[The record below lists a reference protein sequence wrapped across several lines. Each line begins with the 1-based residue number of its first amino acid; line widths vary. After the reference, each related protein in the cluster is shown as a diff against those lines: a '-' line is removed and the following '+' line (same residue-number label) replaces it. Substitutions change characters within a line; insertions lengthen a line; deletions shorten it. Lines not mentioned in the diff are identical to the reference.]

1 MHLPPNRTFRIHVM
15 EAFDMTKKA
24 RTHKLCE
31 MHPLIAAVLAL
42 LIPTATLALVSSV
55 ADKISVN
62 AGYLGMV
69 IAAVVVML
77 LFKAWFSPEFKGFV
91 KPGISAKTIGLVM
104 IPFFIF
110 VVLSVLS
117 FLIFRGTVV
126 FKPTL
131 KAVLMGLS
139 AGFGEEGMFRIFV
152 LAIVMRFLKKENRA
166 LRSVVVLSIVFGL
179 SHIGNIGQ
187 GADPGMTV
195 AQVFTSLFTGLF
207 LAAIY
212 LRSGS
217 VILPIFAHA
226 FYDWACFVTDPT
238 VSSDGIVVGTY
249 GTGELIYAI
258 VTAVLLGVTGIYML
272 RKSKR
277 SETNE
282 LWNRKWSYTPA
293 AEPAAAEE
301 EPA

>member
-1 MHLPPNRTFRIHVM
+1 
-15 EAFDMTKKA
+15 MTKKP

-31 MHPLIAAVLAL
+31 KHPLIAAVLAL
-42 LIPTATLALVSSV
+42 AIPAAAIALVSSAV
-55 ADKISVN
+55 DRISEN
-62 AGYLGMV
+62 AAYLGMV

-77 LFKAWFSPEFKGFV
+77 LFKVWFSPEFKGFV
-91 KPGISAKTIGLVM
+91 KPGISAKTIGLIM

-110 VVLSVLS
+110 IVLSVLS
-117 FLIFRGTVV
+117 FLIFHGTVV

-131 KAVLMGLS
+131 KAVFMGLS
-139 AGFGEEGMFRIFV
+139 AGFGEECMFRI
-152 LAIVMRFLKKENRA
+152 LALTIVMRFLKKENRA
-166 LRSVVVLSIVFGL
+166 LRSAVILSIVFGF
-179 SHIGNIGQ
+179 SHIGNILQ

-195 AQVFTSLFTGLF
+195 AQVFTSLFSGLF

-226 FYDWACFVTDPT
+226 FYDWVCFVTDPT
-238 VSSDGIVVGTY
+238 LSSNGIVVGTY
-249 GTGELIYAI
+249 GTGELIYSI
-258 VTAVLLGVTGIYML
+258 VTAALLGVTGIYLL
-272 RKSKR
+272 RKSKLP
-277 SETNE
+277 ETNE

-301 EPA
+301 DPA

>member
-1 MHLPPNRTFRIHVM
+1 
-15 EAFDMTKKA
+15 MTKKA
-24 RTHKLCE
+24 RIHKLCE
-31 MHPLIAAVLAL
+31 KHPLIAAGLAL
-42 LIPTATLALVSSV
+42 VIPTAIITLVSYI

-91 KPGISAKTIGLVM
+91 KPGISAKTIGLIM

-131 KAVLMGLS
+131 KAVLLGLS

-207 LAAIY
+207 FAAIY

-217 VILPIFAHA
+217 VILPVFAHA

-301 EPA
+301 KPV

>member
-1 MHLPPNRTFRIHVM
+1 MAKT
-15 EAFDMTKKA
+15 A

-31 MHPLIAAVLAL
+31 KHPLIAAVLAL
-42 LIPTATLALVSSV
+42 VIPTAVIALVSSV
-55 ADKISVN
+55 ADKISEY

-117 FLIFRGTVV
+117 FLIFRGTVD

-131 KAVLMGLS
+131 KAVFMGLS

-152 LAIVMRFLKKENRA
+152 PAIVMRFLKKENRA
-166 LRSVVVLSIVFGL
+166 LRAVVVLSIVFGL

-207 LAAIY
+207 FAAIY

-226 FYDWACFVTDPT
+226 FYDWVCFVTDPT

-258 VTAVLLGVTGIYML
+258 VTAVLLGVTGLYML
-272 RKSKR
+272 RKSKLP
-277 SETNE
+277 ETNE

-293 AEPAAAEE
+293 AEPAVAEE

>member
-1 MHLPPNRTFRIHVM
+1 MHLLPNKMFGIHVM
-15 EAFDMTKKA
+15 EAFDMAKKA

-31 MHPLIAAVLAL
+31 KHPLIAAVLAL
-42 LIPTATLALVSSV
+42 MIPTVIIALISNIGEKASV
-55 ADKISVN
+55 Y

-91 KPGISAKTIGLVM
+91 KPGISAKKIGLMM
-104 IPFFIF
+104 IPYFIF
-110 VVLSVLS
+110 VVLSVIS
-117 FLIFRGTVV
+117 FLIFHGTID
-126 FKPTL
+126 FNPTI
-131 KAVLMGLS
+131 KSVLMGLS
-139 AGFGEEGMFRIFV
+139 AGFGEEGMFRIFA

-166 LRSVVVLSIVFGL
+166 LTTTIVISIVFGL
-179 SHIGNIGQ
+179 FHIGNIQQ

-195 AQVFTSLFTGLF
+195 AQVFTSLFMGLF
-207 LAAIY
+207 FAAIY

-226 FYDWACFVTDPT
+226 FYDWVCFVTDPT
-238 VSSDGIVVGTY
+238 LSSDGIVVGTY

-301 EPA
+301 ASA

>member
-1 MHLPPNRTFRIHVM
+1 M
-15 EAFDMTKKA
+15 AKKTRKHA
-24 RTHKLCE
+24 LCE
-31 MHPLIAAVLAL
+31 KHPLIAAVLAL
-42 LIPTATLALVSSV
+42 VIPTVIIVLISNI

-69 IAAVVVML
+69 VAAVVVML

-91 KPGISAKTIGLVM
+91 KPDICAKKIGLMM

-117 FLIFRGTVV
+117 FLIFHGTID
-126 FKPTL
+126 FNPSL

-139 AGFGEEGMFRIFV
+139 AGFGEESMFRIFA

-166 LRSVVVLSIVFGL
+166 LRSVVVLSVVFGL
-179 SHIGNIGQ
+179 SHIGNIQQ

-195 AQVFTSLFTGLF
+195 AQVFTSLFMGLF
-207 LAAIY
+207 FAAIY

-226 FYDWACFVTDPT
+226 FYDWVCFVTDPT
-238 VSSDGIVVGTY
+238 VSSNGIVVGTY

-272 RKSKR
+272 RKTELP
-277 SETNE
+277 ETIE
-282 LWNRKWSYTPA
+282 LWNRKWSYVPRLN
-293 AEPAAAEE
+293 PQ
-301 EPA
+301 

>member
-1 MHLPPNRTFRIHVM
+1 M
-15 EAFDMTKKA
+15 AKKTRKHA
-24 RTHKLCE
+24 LCE
-31 MHPLIAAVLAL
+31 KHPLIAAVLAL
-42 LIPTATLALVSSV
+42 VIPTVIIVLISNI

-69 IAAVVVML
+69 VAAVVVML
-77 LFKAWFSPEFKGFV
+77 LFKAWFSPEFKEFV
-91 KPGISAKTIGLVM
+91 KPDICAKKIGLMM

-117 FLIFRGTVV
+117 FLIFHGTID
-126 FKPTL
+126 FNPSL

-139 AGFGEEGMFRIFV
+139 AGFGEESMFRIFA

-179 SHIGNIGQ
+179 SHLGNIGQ

-195 AQVFTSLFTGLF
+195 AQVFTSLFMGLF
-207 LAAIY
+207 FAAIY

-226 FYDWACFVTDPT
+226 FYDWVCFVTDPT
-238 VSSDGIVVGTY
+238 VSSNGIVVGTY

-272 RKSKR
+272 RKTELP
-277 SETNE
+277 ETIE

-301 EPA
+301 KPV

>member
-1 MHLPPNRTFRIHVM
+1 M
-15 EAFDMTKKA
+15 AKKTRKHA
-24 RTHKLCE
+24 LCE
-31 MHPLIAAVLAL
+31 KHPLIAAG
-42 LIPTATLALVSSV
+42 LALVIPTVIIVLISNI

-69 IAAVVVML
+69 VAAVVVML

-91 KPGISAKTIGLVM
+91 KPDICAKKIGLMM

-117 FLIFRGTVV
+117 FLIFHGTID
-126 FKPTL
+126 FNPSL

-139 AGFGEEGMFRIFV
+139 AGFGEESMFRIFA

-166 LRSVVVLSIVFGL
+166 LRSVVVLSVVFGL
-179 SHIGNIGQ
+179 SHIGNIQQ

-195 AQVFTSLFTGLF
+195 AQVFTSLFMGLF
-207 LAAIY
+207 FAAIY

-226 FYDWACFVTDPT
+226 FYDWVCFVTDPT
-238 VSSDGIVVGTY
+238 VSSNGIVVGTY

-272 RKSKR
+272 RKTELP
-277 SETNE
+277 ETIE
-282 LWNRKWSYTPA
+282 LWNRKWSYVPRLN
-293 AEPAAAEE
+293 PQ
-301 EPA
+301 

>member
-1 MHLPPNRTFRIHVM
+1 
-15 EAFDMTKKA
+15 MTKKTRKHA
-24 RTHKLCE
+24 LCE
-31 MHPLIAAVLAL
+31 KHPLIAAVLAL
-42 LIPTATLALVSSV
+42 VIPTVIIVLISNI

-69 IAAVVVML
+69 VAAVVIML

-91 KPGISAKTIGLVM
+91 KPGICAKKIGLMM

-117 FLIFRGTVV
+117 FLIFHGTID
-126 FKPTL
+126 FNPSL

-139 AGFGEEGMFRIFV
+139 AGFGEESMFRIFA

-207 LAAIY
+207 FAAIY

-217 VILPIFAHA
+217 VILPVFAHA
-226 FYDWACFVTDPT
+226 FYDWVCFVTDPT
-238 VSSDGIVVGTY
+238 VSSNGIVVGTY

-258 VTAVLLGVTGIYML
+258 VTAVLLGAAGIYLL

-277 SETNE
+277 PETNE
-282 LWNRKWSYTPA
+282 LWNRKWSFTSDADPA
-293 AEPAAAEE
+293 DAEE

>member
-1 MHLPPNRTFRIHVM
+1 M
-15 EAFDMTKKA
+15 EAFDMTKKTRKHA
-24 RTHKLCE
+24 LCE
-31 MHPLIAAVLAL
+31 KHPLIAAVLAL
-42 LIPTATLALVSSV
+42 VIPTVIIVLISNI

-69 IAAVVVML
+69 VAAVVIML

-110 VVLSVLS
+110 AALSVLS

-131 KAVLMGLS
+131 KAVSMGLS
-139 AGFGEEGMFRIFV
+139 AGFGEESMFRIFV

-166 LRSVVVLSIVFGL
+166 LRSAVVLSIVFGL
-179 SHIGNIGQ
+179 SHIGNIQQ

-226 FYDWACFVTDPT
+226 FYDWVCFVTDPT

>member
-1 MHLPPNRTFRIHVM
+1 
-15 EAFDMTKKA
+15 
-24 RTHKLCE
+24 
-31 MHPLIAAVLAL
+31 
-42 LIPTATLALVSSV
+42 
-55 ADKISVN
+55 
-62 AGYLGMV
+62 
-69 IAAVVVML
+69 
-77 LFKAWFSPEFKGFV
+77 
-91 KPGISAKTIGLVM
+91 
-104 IPFFIF
+104 
-110 VVLSVLS
+110 
-117 FLIFRGTVV
+117 
-126 FKPTL
+126 
-131 KAVLMGLS
+131 
-139 AGFGEEGMFRIFV
+139 
-152 LAIVMRFLKKENRA
+152 MRFLKKENRA

-207 LAAIY
+207 FAAIY

-217 VILPIFAHA
+217 VILPVFAHA

-301 EPA
+301 KPV

>member
-1 MHLPPNRTFRIHVM
+1 MHIPPNRTFRIHVM

-31 MHPLIAAVLAL
+31 KHPLIAAGLAL

-91 KPGISAKTIGLVM
+91 KPGISAKTIDLIM

-207 LAAIY
+207 FAAIY

-226 FYDWACFVTDPT
+226 FYDWVCFVTDPT
-238 VSSDGIVVGTY
+238 LSSNGIVVGTY
-249 GTGELIYAI
+249 GTGELIYSI
-258 VTAVLLGVTGIYML
+258 VTAALLGVTGIYLL
-272 RKSKR
+272 RKSKLP
-277 SETNE
+277 ETNE

>member
-1 MHLPPNRTFRIHVM
+1 M
-15 EAFDMTKKA
+15 AKKTRKHA
-24 RTHKLCE
+24 LCE
-31 MHPLIAAVLAL
+31 KHPLIAAG
-42 LIPTATLALVSSV
+42 LALVIPTVIIVLISNI

-69 IAAVVVML
+69 VAAVVVML

-91 KPGISAKTIGLVM
+91 KPDICAKKIGLMM

-117 FLIFRGTVV
+117 FLIFHGTID
-126 FKPTL
+126 FDPSL

-139 AGFGEEGMFRIFV
+139 AGFGEESMFRIFA
-152 LAIVMRFLKKENRA
+152 LAIVMRFLKKENRVLTA
-166 LRSVVVLSIVFGL
+166 TIVLSVVFGL
-179 SHIGNIGQ
+179 SHIGNIQQ

-195 AQVFTSLFTGLF
+195 AQVFTSLFMGLF
-207 LAAIY
+207 FAAIY

-226 FYDWACFVTDPT
+226 FYDWVCFVTDPT
-238 VSSDGIVVGTY
+238 VSSNGIVVGTY

-272 RKSKR
+272 RKTELP
-277 SETNE
+277 ETIE
-282 LWNRKWSYTPA
+282 LWNRKWSYVPRLN
-293 AEPAAAEE
+293 PQ
-301 EPA
+301 